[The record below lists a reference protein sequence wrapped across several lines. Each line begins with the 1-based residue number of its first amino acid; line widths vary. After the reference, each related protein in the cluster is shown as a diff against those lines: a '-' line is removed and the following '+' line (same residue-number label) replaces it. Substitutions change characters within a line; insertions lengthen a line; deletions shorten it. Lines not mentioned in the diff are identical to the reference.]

1 MIQGV
6 IILILIYVFFIY
18 IKQSDTEVAM
28 VKSSL
33 DGTEYLVQNK
43 PDKEQAA
50 NALAS
55 IKSELSKFMQY
66 LGQNKG
72 KHKSIE
78 TLLSRVDLNKISE
91 GNEDSNYTTYTL
103 NKGEK
108 VVFCLRTR
116 DNNDHIHRHNLLM
129 FVAVHE
135 MAHIMSLSEGHTEEF
150 NKNFAFLCEEAVKC
164 GIYKPEDYRSNPV
177 NYCGIEVTDTP
188 LNGQHFSR

>member
-55 IKSELSKFMQY
+55 IKSELTKFIQY
-66 LGQNKG
+66 LRQNKG

-103 NKGEK
+103 NKGETTMSDNTK
-108 VVFCLRTR
+108 RT
-116 DNNDHIHRHNLLM
+116 
-129 FVAVHE
+129 
-135 MAHIMSLSEGHTEEF
+135 SLDAATEITIAWIQAWKSGRPEHTDVTEF
-150 NKNFAFLCEEAVKC
+150 FRETLKAVK
-164 GIYKPEDYRSNPV
+164 KR
-177 NYCGIEVTDTP
+177 
-188 LNGQHFSR
+188 